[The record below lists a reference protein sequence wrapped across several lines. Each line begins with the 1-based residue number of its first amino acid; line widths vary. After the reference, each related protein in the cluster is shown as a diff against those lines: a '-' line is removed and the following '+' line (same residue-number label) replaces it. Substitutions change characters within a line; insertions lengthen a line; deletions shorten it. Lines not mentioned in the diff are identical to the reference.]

1 MAAAAS
7 AASSALPPASSARTP
22 ARVASGWLVA
32 TIASAAIVGRRA
44 HPDAPD
50 AAANSRSFSIEGRT
64 LAARRSGYR
73 PPPRRDLMGIGMLR
87 EQASG
92 LTRDQRNAFF
102 AAWLGWAMDAFDY
115 FLLVFV
121 ISDVAKDF
129 DTTKTKVAVAT
140 TFTLAAR
147 PVGAAI
153 FGYWADKVGRR
164 TPLLVC
170 VLFYSAVEFSTGF
183 STSLTMLLLLRCLYG
198 IGMGGE
204 WGLGASLAME
214 KIPVE
219 KRGFFSGVL
228 QQGYPV
234 GYLLAAV
241 AFFIIN
247 PIFGWRGLFVCSAIP
262 ALLALFIRMRVGESE
277 VWQQTKERERQTHVG
292 FRDVLFNGAV
302 FRRFLYLV
310 LLMGAFNFMSHGT
323 QDYYPTFLEDSFGAG
338 TTTTVVVAI
347 IYNIGAIIGG
357 AYFGAL
363 SQSFGRKKTIV
374 MCAIFGLVVSPA
386 FAFAPTVALLA
397 ISAFVMQVFVQG
409 AWGVIP
415 AHLSEL
421 SPDEVRGFYPG
432 VTYQLGNV
440 LAAVNLPL
448 QTSLADKH
456 GGDIALF
463 VVIVPVL
470 LAVIVLTAIG
480 KEAHG
485 ARFGAAEDEQEP
497 VAAGRFT
504 RDGAPVLNQ
513 R

>member
-1 MAAAAS
+1 MAAAAGA
-7 AASSALPPASSARTP
+7 AASAWPPASSARTP

-50 AAANSRSFSIEGRT
+50 AAANSRSFSIEGQT
-64 LAARRSGYR
+64 LAAQASGYR
-73 PPPRRDLMGIGMLR
+73 PLPRRDLMGIGMLR

-140 TFTLAAR
+140 TSPLAAR

-183 STSLTMLLLLRCLYG
+183 STSLTMLIALRCLYG
-198 IGMGGE
+198 VGMGGE

-219 KRGFFSGVL
+219 KRGFYSGVL

-234 GYLLAAV
+234 GYFFAAL
-241 AFFIIN
+241 AFFVI
-247 PIFGWRGLFVCSAIP
+247 PPTFRRRGLLVAAARP
-262 ALLALFIRMRVGESE
+262 AGLALFIRMRVSESE
-277 VWQQTKERERQTHVG
+277 VWERTAERRRQARTSP
-292 FRDVLFNGAV
+292 RDVFLQRPIL
-302 FRRFLYLV
+302 RRFIYLV

-323 QDYYPTFLEDSFGAG
+323 QDFFPTFLEEDFGAG
-338 TTTTVVVAI
+338 HTTTVVIAL
-347 IYNIGAIIGG
+347 IYNAGG
-357 AYFGAL
+357 ILGGMYFGAL
-363 SQSFGRKKTIV
+363 SQRFGRRRTIIV
-374 MCAIFGLVVSPA
+374 CAALALPVVPL
-386 FAFAPTVALLA
+386 FAFAPSLALITLG
-397 ISAFVMQVFVQG
+397 AFLMQIFVQG
-409 AWGVIP
+409 
-415 AHLSEL
+415 
-421 SPDEVRGFYPG
+421 
-432 VTYQLGNV
+432 
-440 LAAVNLPL
+440 
-448 QTSLADKH
+448 
-456 GGDIALF
+456 
-463 VVIVPVL
+463 
-470 LAVIVLTAIG
+470 
-480 KEAHG
+480 
-485 ARFGAAEDEQEP
+485 
-497 VAAGRFT
+497 
-504 RDGAPVLNQ
+504 
-513 R
+513 